1 MLKLTLKNNK
11 PLNMSEKEDLEGTGA
26 QSFLQPKE
34 AGKTV
39 RMTSE
44 KNPHALAF
52 DATYGNDNPVDAKG
66 NFSAVFGSASRAEGK
81 RAFAQGTNTFA
92 KGNYSHSEGDNAV
105 AHGTESHAEG
115 YNTLAQ
121 GNQSHAEG
129 NDTISKGLS
138 SHSEGISTVAEG
150 NYSHSEGNQSKA
162 CGEGSHSEGIKT
174 EAAGYYS
181 HAEGDNSKVLTA
193 LPADGGTSG
202 GSTGG
207 DPSGETWKASEHL
220 GQKGHAEGTNNL
232 VLGYSAHAEGYNT
245 KAYGPISHAEGYNTV
260 AGTKDN
266 LEKGWCAHASGK
278 DTVASLNYSTAMG
291 LGTVANT
298 ECETVVG
305 KYNRGLHSLFN
316 VGCGTSEQRDSAFVV
331 AINGDSVFTKN
342 LTVYKNLTV
351 NTDLTIKGIIKCDE
365 IATFST
371 TEPLKL
377 PSIQVDGDIYSTKN
391 SLQQNQMSIQF
402 DNDEATIYLMN
413 MVENANPTFV
423 CSENLIIDNI
433 YSGTGK
439 ADGPFITLFNEG
451 TDKSIK
457 LTKPVKSRQGIVE
470 ESTIQ
475 ASKFIETTPNMTSAV
490 GASGAKYQANS
501 PTTTNNIKLT
511 YRDSEKEYVFD
522 STDSS
527 SGDIS
532 TGGSVTSNILN
543 LFNGFATMK
552 IIYLNAAGE
561 NIFEYELPSVM
572 YFDQKEEKKIPLLLP
587 SFDATKEFTT
597 EYTDS
602 SGNTIYYNGSM
613 NMNEG
618 ILDFRKS
625 GTTTAYTMPYLKV
638 AHVGSSKYHNN
649 VSSAMFGPTKITFW
663 NPKISGNNKYIDI
676 DSIIIRVRK
685 FN

>member
-1 MLKLTLKNNK
+1 MLKLKLKNNK
-11 PLNMSEKEDLEGTGA
+11 PLNMSEKEDLEGTGT

-52 DATYGNDNPVDAKG
+52 DATYGNDNQVDAKG

-105 AHGTESHAEG
+105 AHGNESHAEG

-138 SHSEGISTVAEG
+138 SHAEGISTVAEG
-150 NYSHSEGNQSKA
+150 KYSHSEGNQSKA
-162 CGEGSHSEGIKT
+162 GGEGSHSEGIKT

-245 KAYGPISHAEGYNTV
+245 KAYGPISHAEGYNTI
-260 AGTKDN
+260 AGTKDD
-266 LEKGWCAHASGK
+266 LEKGWCAHASGRN
-278 DTVASLNYSTAMG
+278 TVASFNYSTAMG

-351 NTDLTIKGIIKCDE
+351 NTDLTVKGIIKCDE
-365 IATFST
+365 IVPLST
-371 TEPLKL
+371 TESLKL
-377 PSIQVDGDIYSTKN
+377 PSIQVGGDIYSTKN

-402 DNDEATIYLMN
+402 DNDEATIYFMN
-413 MVENANPTFV
+413 TKDASPAFV

-433 YSGTGK
+433 YSGVK
-439 ADGPFITLFNEG
+439 DDGPFITLVNEG

-457 LTKPVKSRQGIVE
+457 LTKPVKSLKGIVE

-490 GASGAKYQANS
+490 GASGAKYKANS

-552 IIYLNAAGE
+552 IIYLNTAGE

-572 YFDQKEEKKIPLLLP
+572 YFDQTEEKKIPLLLP

-597 EYTDS
+597 EYRDS
-602 SGNTIYYNGSM
+602 SGSTTYYNGSM
-613 NMNEG
+613 TMNEG

-638 AHVGSSKYHNN
+638 ARAGSSKHNNTVGSSM
-649 VSSAMFGPTKITFW
+649 SGPTKIKFW
-663 NPKISGNNKYIDI
+663 NPQLSGNNKYIDI
-676 DSIIIRVRK
+676 SSIIIRVRK

>member
-11 PLNMSEKEDLEGTGA
+11 PLNMSEKEDLEGTGT

-44 KNPHALAF
+44 KNPHALTF

-150 NYSHSEGNQSKA
+150 KYSHSEGNQSKA
-162 CGEGSHSEGIKT
+162 GGEGSHSEGIKT

-245 KAYGPISHAEGYNTV
+245 KAYGPISHAEGYNTI

-371 TEPLKL
+371 TEHLKL

-527 SGDIS
+527 SGNIS

>member
-1 MLKLTLKNNK
+1 MLKLKLKNND
-11 PLNMSEKEDLEGTGA
+11 PLNMSEKEDLEGTGT

-138 SHSEGISTVAEG
+138 SHAEGISTVAEG
-150 NYSHSEGNQSKA
+150 KYSHAEGNQSKA
-162 CGEGSHSEGIKT
+162 GGEGSHSEGIKT

-193 LPADGGTSG
+193 LPADSGTSG
-202 GSTGG
+202 GSAGG
-207 DPSGETWKASEHL
+207 DPSGETWKPSEHL

-245 KAYGPISHAEGYNTV
+245 KAYGPISHAEGYNTI

-266 LEKGWCAHASGK
+266 LESGWCAHASGR
-278 DTVASLNYSTAMG
+278 DTVASFNYSTTMG

-316 VGCGTSEQRDSAFVV
+316 VGCGTSNQRDSAFVV

-351 NTDLTIKGIIKCDE
+351 NTDLTVKGIIKCDE
-365 IATFST
+365 IAPFST
-371 TEPLKL
+371 TESLKL
-377 PSIQVDGDIYSTKN
+377 PSIQVGGDIYSTKN
-391 SLQQNQMSIQF
+391 RLQQNQMSIQF

-413 MVENANPTFV
+413 MENTNPSFV

-433 YSGTGK
+433 YSGVED
-439 ADGPFITLFNEG
+439 DGPFITLVNDG

-457 LTKPVKSRQGIVE
+457 LTRPVKSLKGIVE

-490 GASGAKYQANS
+490 GASGAKYKANS

-522 STDSS
+522 STNSS

-532 TGGSVTSNILN
+532 TGGSLTSNILN

-552 IIYLNAAGE
+552 IIYLNTEGE

-572 YFDQKEEKKIPLLLP
+572 YFDQTEEKKIPLLLP

-597 EYTDS
+597 EYTNS
-602 SGNTIYYNGSM
+602 SGSTIYYNGSM

-638 AHVGSSKYHNN
+638 AHAGSSKYNNN
-649 VSSAMFGPTKITFW
+649 VGSSMSGPTKIQFW
-663 NPKISGNNKYIDI
+663 NPQLVGNNKYIDI
-676 DSIIIRVRK
+676 TSIIIRLRK

>member
-1 MLKLTLKNNK
+1 MADTHTKIDCVRWEDGEVYDINLPRTATPHITALGVDEKILTGDAGLPESGYTVIDKGTVKVKPASTETKPQLDLLSANQNSTAKISAEVKSQNADGYIVSDNSTLTLKSLGVDRGGNPVYNTFTISADYDGTQHIGDFLIKNK
-11 PLNMSEKEDLEGTGA
+11 QGL
-26 QSFLQPKE
+26 SFL
-34 AGKTV
+34 AGFKATENCVFSKSITV
-39 RMTSE
+39 
-44 KNPHALAF
+44 H
-52 DATYGNDNPVDAKG
+52 G
-66 NFSAVFGSASRAEGK
+66 AVKCNE
-81 RAFAQGTNTFA
+81 
-92 KGNYSHSEGDNAV
+92 
-105 AHGTESHAEG
+105 
-115 YNTLAQ
+115 
-121 GNQSHAEG
+121 
-129 NDTISKGLS
+129 ISS
-138 SHSEGISTVAEG
+138 
-150 NYSHSEGNQSKA
+150 
-162 CGEGSHSEGIKT
+162 
-174 EAAGYYS
+174 
-181 HAEGDNSKVLTA
+181 
-193 LPADGGTSG
+193 
-202 GSTGG
+202 
-207 DPSGETWKASEHL
+207 
-220 GQKGHAEGTNNL
+220 
-232 VLGYSAHAEGYNT
+232 
-245 KAYGPISHAEGYNTV
+245 
-260 AGTKDN
+260 
-266 LEKGWCAHASGK
+266 
-278 DTVASLNYSTAMG
+278 
-291 LGTVANT
+291 
-298 ECETVVG
+298 
-305 KYNRGLHSLFN
+305 
-316 VGCGTSEQRDSAFVV
+316 
-331 AINGDSVFTKN
+331 
-342 LTVYKNLTV
+342 
-351 NTDLTIKGIIKCDE
+351 
-365 IATFST
+365 FST

-501 PTTTNNIKLT
+501 LTTTNNIKLT

-638 AHVGSSKYHNN
+638 AHAGSSKYHNN
-649 VSSAMFGPTKITFW
+649 AGSSMFGPTKITFW